1 VAWRIQLLIASLS
14 LSLALPGCCVSVI
27 LSFFPFLEEDKR
39 QTRKRNC
46 YQHAFVHRSFRGG
59 QCNTH
64 TQQKPTKVRGPPCTF
79 LSFCTDRRAIRR
91 LTHTTTT
98 HRKPQVLVPVSAAVD
113 PLNRPPTQKRREGRK
128 KVVVVVV
135 VIVVGRAVRPAR
147 LSLSPVQSGINW
159 SAKINS
165 THADKNH
172 SSKKVKHKL
181 NPGMGFLFFIFSLL
195 FFRLCVTYNIT
206 TYLWSLRKNVV
217 QCYKRPGAVC
227 VCVVCR
233 LFFSYRKMNCTQL
246 CVGKSRGMNHPHLQE
261 ISLQTKRRRRR
272 RRKK

>member
-1 VAWRIQLLIASLS
+1 
-14 LSLALPGCCVSVI
+14 
-27 LSFFPFLEEDKR
+27 
-39 QTRKRNC
+39 
-46 YQHAFVHRSFRGG
+46 
-59 QCNTH
+59 
-64 TQQKPTKVRGPPCTF
+64 
-79 LSFCTDRRAIRR
+79 
-91 LTHTTTT
+91 
-98 HRKPQVLVPVSAAVD
+98 VSAAVD
-113 PLNRPPTQKRREGRK
+113 PLNRSPTQKRREGRK
-128 KVVVVVV
+128 KVVVVVVVVVV

-147 LSLSPVQSGINW
+147 LSLSLSRLSPVQSGINW

-165 THADKNH
+165 THADKNN

-195 FFRLCVTYNIT
+195 FFRLCVTYNMT
-206 TYLWSLRKNVV
+206 TYLWPLRKNVV

-246 CVGKSRGMNHPHLQE
+246 CVGKSRGRNHPHLQE
-261 ISLQTKRRRRR
+261 ISIFLFKLKRRK